1 MKRIYLEAGRA
12 SCAHDQTVTRA
23 RTVGNTQG
31 RLPRDHAGRVLAT
44 AMVIVLFGM
53 AGAACATTTPA
64 AATTQCQVIDGR
76 RQCPGEAGTVA
87 QVATAGAN
95 DSATQV
101 AAISAADAQIPAFAD
116 GEDALAL
123 GNASNALGDGTMAL
137 GGGSLALD
145 RDATAIGHNA
155 AAAGESAIAVGG
167 VTTVFDYDANGFV
180 IGQREQATQ
189 ASGVGATAVGGGAV
203 AGTPYAS
210 AIGSGASAS
219 GVQSTALGYRAQTSS
234 DGATAVGGLSSAS
247 GFLSTAGGY
256 SSRASAD
263 TSTAFGYRARS
274 DGASS
279 VAVGDTALAS
289 GAQSVVVGGVSNFGS
304 ITAATGLGG
313 IALGSGAQSQS
324 DYAIAI
330 GYDSNVFP
338 NAPGNTDAVAIGH
351 SAGSFA
357 PRTVSLGGF
366 ALASGD
372 GGISIGH
379 GSTAYNENSV
389 ALGARAMTSQ
399 FNGDSTVI
407 GADAQANGVDAVAI
421 GYGAKVGS
429 WVDDAWNRSASSAV
443 ALGAHSYAF
452 RSNTVSVGD
461 VQAGLTRQITSVA
474 AGTEATD
481 AVNVAQLDTVRAATS
496 RIDGYLAVTPA
507 TTDAAAA
514 SAQGQGAMALG
525 GASSALGASATAVGF
540 NASSVG
546 QGSAALGSRAVA
558 AGERSVAIAS
568 GSRAAATGASA
579 IGADS
584 SASGVN
590 STAMGRQTNSIG
602 ENGVALGYNS
612 FVRESGSNA
621 VALGANAGASGADSV
636 ALGSGS
642 RTYDANTVS
651 VGSGNG
657 RGGPATRRIVN
668 VGAGTIASASTDAIN
683 GGQLF
688 QSLSNAASFLG
699 GGAAIGAQGV
709 FVAPTYVIQGA
720 SYNNVGAALTAL
732 DSKVSELDARSGSTP
747 TSTAARTASLRTAT
761 VPAVAATAVS
771 DMSSNV
777 ASTAGN
783 ATAAVQGT
791 PTAAMDGS
799 ITPAATSTAVGTAAV
814 ANHVTGTAIGGSAYA
829 HGPNDTAI
837 GSNARVNADGSTAV
851 GANTQIAAVATNA
864 VAMGEGAQVTAA
876 SGTAIGQGARAT
888 AQGAVALGQGSV
900 ADRANTVSVGSVGG
914 ERQVANVAAG
924 TRATDAVNK
933 GQLDSGVAA
942 ANSYTDSRYNAMAD
956 SFESYQGDIEDRLRR
971 QNRRLDRQ
979 GAMSSA
985 MLNMSASVAGIAS
998 QNRIGAGVGFQ
1009 NGESALS
1016 VGYQRAISPR
1026 ATLTVGGALSG
1037 DDSSIGV
1044 GAGFGW

>member
-31 RLPRDHAGRVLAT
+31 RLPRDHAGGVLAT

-590 STAMGRQTNSIG
+590 STAMGRQTNSVG
-602 ENGVALGYNS
+602 ENGVALGYNA

-732 DSKVSELDARSGSTP
+732 DSKVSELDA
-747 TSTAARTASLRTAT
+747 
-761 VPAVAATAVS
+761 
-771 DMSSNV
+771 
-777 ASTAGN
+777 
-783 ATAAVQGT
+783 
-791 PTAAMDGS
+791 
-799 ITPAATSTAVGTAAV
+799 
-814 ANHVTGTAIGGSAYA
+814 
-829 HGPNDTAI
+829 
-837 GSNARVNADGSTAV
+837 
-851 GANTQIAAVATNA
+851 
-864 VAMGEGAQVTAA
+864 
-876 SGTAIGQGARAT
+876 
-888 AQGAVALGQGSV
+888 
-900 ADRANTVSVGSVGG
+900 
-914 ERQVANVAAG
+914 
-924 TRATDAVNK
+924 
-933 GQLDSGVAA
+933 
-942 ANSYTDSRYNAMAD
+942 
-956 SFESYQGDIEDRLRR
+956 
-971 QNRRLDRQ
+971 
-979 GAMSSA
+979 
-985 MLNMSASVAGIAS
+985 
-998 QNRIGAGVGFQ
+998 
-1009 NGESALS
+1009 
-1016 VGYQRAISPR
+1016 
-1026 ATLTVGGALSG
+1026 
-1037 DDSSIGV
+1037 
-1044 GAGFGW
+1044 